1 MTQFDDV
8 ISAFMT
14 IFICTT
20 MDGWTKIMGLH
31 TDIYSPTFVHFYFIT
46 VVWICSF
53 FILNLTIASMLM
65 KYAEVDK
72 AAEESGES
80 GPDQFEQEL

>member
-1 MTQFDDV
+1 
-8 ISAFMT
+8 
-14 IFICTT
+14 

-31 TDIYSPTFVHFYFIT
+31 QDIYSTTFVNFYFIT

-72 AAEESGES
+72 AQEESGES
-80 GPDQFEQEL
+80 APD

>member
-1 MTQFDDV
+1 
-8 ISAFMT
+8 
-14 IFICTT
+14 
-20 MDGWTKIMGLH
+20 MDGWYNIMSLH
-31 TDIYSPTFVHFYFIT
+31 QDIYSALFVHFYFIT

-72 AAEESGES
+72 AQEEDGDGE
-80 GPDQFEQEL
+80 PDAFE